1 MADMLKDGQTGPLK
15 EPGEAFAVECLPTV
29 MEQIHAEVAD
39 AFYSAPRGGVET
51 GGVLFGA
58 HEGSRVVIFA
68 ARPLRCEHASGPSFV
83 LSASDIAR
91 LSDMLQ
97 THNRDSGLAGMGV
110 VGWYHSHTRSEIDL
124 TEADLEIHNRFFP
137 EPWQVALVL
146 RPATMRPTRVCF
158 FFREASGG
166 TRSTTFFREATQPA
180 VPAAVKLPGFLS
192 APAPAPQRP
201 RRRWPLWSLVG
212 VVLCLLAVAAAYVTR
227 DYWMRQSSELSSQ
240 SALRLQVTDRQG
252 QLEVRWNAALPFVRD
267 AQGGTLEFLDGST
280 RRFVILDPRF
290 LRAGSVSYARQSDTV
305 RIQMTVEKADG
316 SKMEELVSFLGQAP
330 PNSPAPESDETRKL
344 ADEAAKVAERV
355 RAESEKQAL
364 QKREAE
370 KALDQKRR
378 AQRPDAEAARLAAQ
392 KKAPPVPSVPPKPV
406 STTAGGQRPPAPS
419 SAPPAVAEKQVA
431 AVVKPASPAARPEI
445 PASKPAPQVQQPAPQ
460 APPTTP
466 SASQPRPA
474 ASKPA
479 PVVRSEPA
487 ASAPGPPVEQP
498 APQAPPATP
507 PASQPSPAASKPVP
521 VAKSEPAASKPVPLA
536 RSEPAAVK
544 PAAVSAVSIAGE
556 WTLTRSRPSGSPFRP
571 ESVTLAISEEGNWV
585 RGTLL
590 GRYRAPKSSGFRPD
604 VGFSFG
610 GPLRSGTMKFPWGA
624 GDGTKGEIEII
635 RVPNSSDSLEIVWY
649 GADRKFVF
657 NDILVR
663 ARKR

>member
-1 MADMLKDGQTGPLK
+1 MADMLKDAQPGPSQG
-15 EPGEAFAVECLPTV
+15 PGEPFAVECLPTV

-68 ARPLRCEHASGPSFV
+68 ARPVRCEHASGPSFV
-83 LSASDIAR
+83 LSASDLAR

-97 THNRDSGLAGMGV
+97 TYNRDSGLAGMGV

-158 FFREASGG
+158 FFREANGG
-166 TRSTTFFREATQPA
+166 TRSTTFFREAAPPV

-192 APAPAPQRP
+192 APVPAPERSW
-201 RRRWPLWSLVG
+201 RRWPLWSVAW
-212 VVLCLLAVAAAYVTR
+212 VVLCLLVVAGAYATR
-227 DYWMRQSSELSSQ
+227 NYWMRQSPGLSSPT
-240 SALRLQVTDRQG
+240 ALRLRVADRQG
-252 QLEVRWNAALPFVRD
+252 QLEVRWDAASPFVRD
-267 AQGGTLEFLDGST
+267 AQGGTLEFLEGST

-330 PNSPAPESDETRKL
+330 PGYPATDPEEARKRV
-344 ADEAAKVAERV
+344 DEAAKEAQRV

-370 KALDQKRR
+370 KALEQKRL
-378 AQRPDAEAARLAAQ
+378 AQRRDEEAARLAAR
-392 KKAPPVPSVPPKPV
+392 KKAPPVSSVPPKPV
-406 STTAGGQRPPAPS
+406 STAAGGQRPPAPS
-419 SAPPAVAEKQVA
+419 STPPAVADKQVA
-431 AVVKPASPAARPEI
+431 AVVKPASPAVRPEI

-460 APPTTP
+460 APPTLP
-466 SASQPRPA
+466 PASQPPPA

-479 PVVRSEPA
+479 PQVQ
-487 ASAPGPPVEQP
+487 QP
-498 APQAPPATP
+498 ATQAPPTAP
-507 PASQPSPAASKPVP
+507 PASQPPPAASKPVS

-536 RSEPAAVK
+536 KSEPAAVK
-544 PAAVSAVSIAGE
+544 PAAGTAAPISGE
-556 WTLTRSRPSGSPFRP
+556 WTLTRSQPSGSPFRP
-571 ESVTLAISEEGNWV
+571 DSVTLSISEEGNWV

-590 GRYRAPKSSGFRPD
+590 GRYRAPKSSGLRPD
-604 VGFSFG
+604 VSFSFG

-635 RVPNSSDSLEIVWY
+635 RLPNSSDSLEIVWY

-657 NDILVR
+657 NDIVVR

>member
-68 ARPLRCEHASGPSFV
+68 ARPLRCEHALGPSFV

-166 TRSTTFFREATQPA
+166 TRSTTFFREAAQPA

-192 APAPAPQRP
+192 APAPVPQRP

-212 VVLCLLAVAAAYVTR
+212 AVVCLLALAAAYVAR

-252 QLEVRWNAALPFVRD
+252 QLEVRWDAALPFVRD

-370 KALDQKRR
+370 KALEQKRL
-378 AQRPDAEAARLAAQ
+378 AQLRDEEAARLAAQ

-431 AVVKPASPAARPEI
+431 AVVKPASPAVRPEI

-460 APPTTP
+460 AASTTP
-466 SASQPRPA
+466 PASQPPPA

-479 PVVRSEPA
+479 PQVQ
-487 ASAPGPPVEQP
+487 QP
-498 APQAPPATP
+498 APQAASTTP
-507 PASQPSPAASKPVP
+507 PASQPP
-521 VAKSEPAASKPVPLA
+521 PAASKPVPLA
-536 RSEPAAVK
+536 KSEPAVVK
-544 PAAVSAVSIAGE
+544 PAAASVAPISGE

-571 ESVTLAISEEGNWV
+571 ESVTLSISEEGNWV

-604 VGFSFG
+604 VSFSFG
-610 GPLRSGTMKFPWGA
+610 GQLRSGTMKFPWGA

-635 RVPNSSDSLEIVWY
+635 RLPNSSDSLEIVWY

-657 NDILVR
+657 NDIVVR